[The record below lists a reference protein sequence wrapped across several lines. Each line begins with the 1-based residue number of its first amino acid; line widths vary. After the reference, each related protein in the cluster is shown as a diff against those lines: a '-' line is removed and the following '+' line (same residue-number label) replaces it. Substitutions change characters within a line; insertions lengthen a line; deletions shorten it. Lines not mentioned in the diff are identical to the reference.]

1 MACQLNCIDIVNI
14 FLDLKRNSDD
24 VNQKNSLNNKTGLHF
39 ACENN
44 SIDLV
49 RLLLSNEK
57 IQTED
62 EDSSGNTPMSYAK
75 FNGNKDIIELLINK
89 I

>member
-1 MACQLNCIDIVNI
+1 MACQLNCIDIVNL
-14 FLDLKRNSDD
+14 FLDLKINSFD
-24 VNQKNSLNNKTGLHF
+24 VNQKNSLNSKTGLHL

-44 SIDLV
+44 SIELV
-49 RLLLSNEK
+49 RLLLSNKK

-75 FNGNKDIIELLINK
+75 FNGNKEIIELLTNK

>member
-1 MACQLNCIDIVNI
+1 M
-14 FLDLKRNSDD
+14 DLKRNSDD

-44 SIDLV
+44 SIELV

-57 IQTED
+57 IKTED

-75 FNGNKDIIELLINK
+75 FNGNKEIIELFTNK